1 MMKSFDWKIIAIVTS
16 ILFLSSF
23 HGQSFGRN
31 LQLIDSL
38 PNGFKLYRSGEPSK
52 GDLERFHKL
61 GIREI
66 AVLSGDA
73 EDHELKYSDLAPNLE
88 VVYDTK
94 QDSHEPL
101 TVSFLEWFDRW
112 VDRARLAGKVIA
124 FRCTCG
130 CHRTGR
136 LAAYYQMKYQNLTSS
151 DAIVIMNE
159 YGKQMFLHRDLKHQ
173 VRALEDYIRGRPCAQ
188 EAKHCVI
195 DDRES
200 TRTGNRTG
208 ED

>member
-101 TVSFLEWFDRW
+101 M
-112 VDRARLAGKVIA
+112 I
-124 FRCTCG
+124 
-130 CHRTGR
+130 
-136 LAAYYQMKYQNLTSS
+136 
-151 DAIVIMNE
+151 
-159 YGKQMFLHRDLKHQ
+159 
-173 VRALEDYIRGRPCAQ
+173 
-188 EAKHCVI
+188 I
-195 DDRES
+195 DS
-200 TRTGNRTG
+200 PT
-208 ED
+208 